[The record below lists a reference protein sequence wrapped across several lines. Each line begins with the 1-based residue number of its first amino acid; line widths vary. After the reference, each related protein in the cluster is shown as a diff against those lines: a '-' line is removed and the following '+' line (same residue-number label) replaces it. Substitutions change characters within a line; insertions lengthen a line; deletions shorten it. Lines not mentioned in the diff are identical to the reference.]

1 VVGQRLRGLAQ
12 QPPDPLERIVLVAAL
27 VQGLLLHT
35 AADLV
40 DSGQA
45 EAGDVEGV
53 EHSHRAGQQTGSNR
67 PP

>member
-1 VVGQRLRGLAQ
+1 M
-12 QPPDPLERIVLVAAL
+12 LVAAL

-35 AADLV
+35 GGGPHRQRP
-40 DSGQA
+40 SR
-45 EAGDVEGV
+45 AGDVEAV